1 MAGSSIRPGVGAL
14 RVWRRNFESWKRFS
28 GSFLVAALGNPI
40 FYLASIGYGLGR
52 FVANID
58 GLPYA
63 VFLTPGILATA
74 AMNSAS
80 FETTFGS
87 FTRLHE
93 QNTYAAILATPCSV
107 ADIVAGDLLWA
118 ATKSALAVFFVLI
131 VTGAAGLLPSWL
143 ALGTLPVAFLSGLTF
158 AALGMIATARAGSY
172 AFFDYY
178 FTLGISV
185 MVFFCGVFFPLAS
198 LPVWAQDVAWF
209 LPLTHAVR
217 LSRSLVAGAPTGA
230 MIADVAWLVTV
241 AVAGFVVAER
251 LIRRRLI
258 L

>member
-1 MAGSSIRPGVGAL
+1 
-14 RVWRRNFESWKRFS
+14 RFS
-28 GSFLVAALGNPI
+28 LSFLVASLGNPI
-40 FYLASIGYGLGR
+40 FYLVSIGYGLGR
-52 FVANID
+52 FVAPID

-74 AMNSAS
+74 AMSSAS

-87 FTRLHE
+87 FTRLQE
-93 QNTYAAILATPCSV
+93 QNTYIAILATPCSV
-107 ADIVAGDLLWA
+107 AYIVAGDILWA
-118 ATKSALAVFFVLI
+118 APKSPLAVLFVLI
-131 VTGAAGLLPSWL
+131 VTAVAGLLPSAF
-143 ALGTLPVAFLSGLTF
+143 ALGALPVAFLTGLVF

-172 AFFDYY
+172 SFFDYY

-198 LPVWAQDVAWF
+198 LPAWAQDVAWF

-217 LSRSLVAGAPTGA
+217 LSRSLVAGAPSGA
-230 MIADVAWLVTV
+230 MMADVAWLVTV
-241 AVAGFVVAER
+241 AVAGFVVSER
-251 LIRRRLI
+251 LVPRRPI

>member
-93 QNTYAAILATPCSV
+93 QNTFAAILATPCSV

-118 ATKSALAVFFVLI
+118 ATKSALAVFFVLV

-217 LSRSLVAGAPTGA
+217 LSRSLVAGAPSGA

-241 AVAGFVVAER
+241 AVVGFVVAER

>member
-1 MAGSSIRPGVGAL
+1 MWPGIGAI
-14 RVWRRNFESWKRFS
+14 RVWRRDLEVWKRFWRP
-28 GSFLVAALGNPI
+28 FLVSALGNPI
-40 FYLASIGYGLGR
+40 FYLVSIGYGLGR
-52 FVANID
+52 FVTDID

-143 ALGTLPVAFLSGLTF
+143 AVATLPVAFLSGLTF

-185 MVFFCGVFFPLAS
+185 MVFFCGVFFPLA
-198 LPVWAQDVAWF
+198 
-209 LPLTHAVR
+209 
-217 LSRSLVAGAPTGA
+217 
-230 MIADVAWLVTV
+230 
-241 AVAGFVVAER
+241 
-251 LIRRRLI
+251 
-258 L
+258 

>member
-1 MAGSSIRPGVGAL
+1 MRPGIGAL

-28 GSFLVAALGNPI
+28 ISFLVASLGNPI

-107 ADIVAGDLLWA
+107 ADIVAGDILWA
-118 ATKSALAVFFVLI
+118 ATKSVLAVSFVLI
-131 VTGAAGLLPSWL
+131 VTGVAGLLPSWL
-143 ALGTLPVAFLSGLTF
+143 AIGTLPVAFLSGLTF

-172 AFFDYY
+172 SFFDYY
-178 FTLGISV
+178 FTLGISL

-198 LPVWAQDVAWF
+198 LPSWAQAVAWF

-217 LSRSLVAGAPTGA
+217 LSRGLVAGAPSAALAG
-230 MIADVAWLVTV
+230 DVAWLVIV

-251 LIRRRLI
+251 LVRRRLI

>member
-1 MAGSSIRPGVGAL
+1 PRRRAARPARRPRRRPPPGDPGGRLPDPHRAHPARLSMRPGIGAL

-28 GSFLVAALGNPI
+28 ISFLVASLGNPI

-107 ADIVAGDLLWA
+107 ADIVAGDILWA
-118 ATKSALAVFFVLI
+118 ASKSVLSVCFVLLL
-131 VTGAAGLLPSWL
+131 TALFGLISSPL
-143 ALGTLPVAFLSGLTF
+143 AIGLVPVGFLLGLMFGG
-158 AALGMIATARAGSY
+158 LGMMVTARAPSY
-172 AFFDYY
+172 DFFSYY
-178 FTLGISV
+178 FTL
-185 MVFFCGVFFPLAS
+185 
-198 LPVWAQDVAWF
+198 
-209 LPLTHAVR
+209 
-217 LSRSLVAGAPTGA
+217 
-230 MIADVAWLVTV
+230 
-241 AVAGFVVAER
+241 
-251 LIRRRLI
+251 
-258 L
+258 

>member
-1 MAGSSIRPGVGAL
+1 MRPGIGAL

-28 GSFLVAALGNPI
+28 LSFLVAALGNPI
-40 FYLASIGYGLGR
+40 FYLLSIGYGLGR

-93 QNTYAAILATPCSV
+93 QNTYTAILATPCSV
-107 ADIVAGDLLWA
+107 ADIVAGDILWA
-118 ATKSALAVFFVLI
+118 ATKSVLAVLFVLI
-131 VTGAAGLLPSWL
+131 VTAAAGLLPSPF
-143 ALGTLPVAFLSGLTF
+143 AVGALPVAFVTGLTF
-158 AALGMIATARAGSY
+158 AALGMVATARAGSY
-172 AFFDYY
+172 SFFDYY
-178 FTLGISV
+178 FTLGISL
-185 MVFFCGVFFPLAS
+185 MVFFCGVFFPLRS
-198 LPVWAQDVAWF
+198 LPPWAQALAWF

-217 LSRSLVAGAPTGA
+217 LCRALVAGTAGLEHLGDA
-230 MIADVAWLVTV
+230 CWLAVVA
-241 AVAGFVVAER
+241 AAGFVLAER
-251 LIRRRLI
+251 LVRRRLI

>member
-1 MAGSSIRPGVGAL
+1 MTCWPGIGAL
-14 RVWRRNFESWKRFS
+14 RVWRRNFESWKRFAL
-28 GSFLVAALGNPI
+28 SFVVASLGNPI

-52 FVANID
+52 FVPDID

-87 FTRLHE
+87 FTRLEE
-93 QNTYAAILATPCSV
+93 QKTYAAILATPCSV
-107 ADIVAGDLLWA
+107 ADIVAGDVIFG
-118 ATKSALAVFFVLI
+118 ATKSVLSVLFVLL
-131 VTGAAGLLPSWL
+131 VTGLAGLLPSPL
-143 ALGTLPVAFLSGLTF
+143 AVLTVPVALLTGLTF
-158 AALGMIATARAGSY
+158 GALGMIATARAGSY

-178 FTLGISV
+178 FTLGIS
-185 MVFFCGVFFPLAS
+185 MMMFFCGVFFPLES
-198 LPVWAQDVAWF
+198 LPPWVQGVAWF

-217 LSRSLVAGAPTGA
+217 LCRGLVAGTATA
-230 MIADVAWLVTV
+230 SLWLDVLWL
-241 AVAGFVVAER
+241 AVAAVAAFVVAER
-251 LIRRRLI
+251 LVRRRLI

>member
-1 MAGSSIRPGVGAL
+1 MLPGIGAL
-14 RVWRRNFESWKRFS
+14 RVWRRDFESWKRFS
-28 GSFLVAALGNPI
+28 LSFLVAALGNPI

-52 FVANID
+52 FVADID
-58 GLPYA
+58 GMPYA

-107 ADIVAGDLLWA
+107 ADIVAGDILWA
-118 ATKSALAVFFVLI
+118 ATKSVLAVLFVL
-131 VTGAAGLLPSWL
+131 VVAGAAGLLPSALVL
-143 ALGTLPVAFLSGLTF
+143 AALPVAFLTG
-158 AALGMIATARAGSY
+158 AAFGGLGMIATARAGSY

-178 FTLGISV
+178 FTLGISL
-185 MVFFCGVFFPLAS
+185 MVFFCGVFFPLSS
-198 LPVWAQDVAWF
+198 LPGWAQSVAWF
-209 LPLTHAVR
+209 LPLTHAVALCR
-217 LSRSLVAGAPTGA
+217 GLAAGAPSAALAGHA
-230 MIADVAWLVTV
+230 VWL
-241 AVAGFVVAER
+241 AVAALAAFVLAER

>member
-1 MAGSSIRPGVGAL
+1 MAPGIGML
-14 RVWRRNFESWKRFS
+14 RVWRRDFESWKRFAL
-28 GSFLVAALGNPI
+28 SFLVAALGNPL
-40 FYLASIGYGLGR
+40 FYLVSIGYGLGR
-52 FVANID
+52 FVADID

-93 QNTYAAILATPCSV
+93 QNTYTAILATPCSV
-107 ADIVAGDLLWA
+107 ADIVAGDILWA
-118 ATKSALAVFFVLI
+118 ATKSVLAVSFVLL
-131 VTGAAGLLPSWL
+131 VTGVAGLLPGPVALL
-143 ALGTLPVAFLSGLTF
+143 ALPVAFMTGLAF
-158 AALGMIATARAGSY
+158 GGLGMIATARAGSY
-172 AFFDYY
+172 NFFDYY
-178 FTLGISV
+178 FTLGISL
-185 MVFFCGVFFPLAS
+185 MMFFSGVFFPLES
-198 LPVWAQDVAWF
+198 LPPWAQGVAWW

-217 LSRSLVAGAPTGA
+217 LCRGLVAGSPSAALLG
-230 MIADVAWLVTV
+230 DGVWLVTA
-241 AVAGFVVAER
+241 AVFAFVLAER

>member
-1 MAGSSIRPGVGAL
+1 MRPGIGAL

-28 GSFLVAALGNPI
+28 ISFLVASLGNPI

-107 ADIVAGDLLWA
+107 ADIVAGDILWA
-118 ATKSALAVFFVLI
+118 ATKSVLAVSFVLI
-131 VTGAAGLLPSWL
+131 VTGVAGLLPSWL
-143 ALGTLPVAFLSGLTF
+143 AVATLPVGVLGGLAFG
-158 AALGMIATARAGSY
+158 ALGMVATANAESY
-172 AFFDYY
+172 SFFDYY
-178 FTLGISV
+178 FTLGIAV
-185 MVFFCGVFFPLAS
+185 MLFFCGVFFPLSS
-198 LPVWAQDVAWF
+198 LPSWAQAVAWF

-217 LSRSLVAGAPTGA
+217 LSRGLVAGAPSAALAG
-230 MIADVAWLVTV
+230 DVAWRVIV
-241 AVAGFVVAER
+241 AGAGFVVAER
-251 LIRRRLI
+251 LVRRRLI

>member
-1 MAGSSIRPGVGAL
+1 
-14 RVWRRNFESWKRFS
+14 
-28 GSFLVAALGNPI
+28 
-40 FYLASIGYGLGR
+40 
-52 FVANID
+52 
-58 GLPYA
+58 
-63 VFLTPGILATA
+63 
-74 AMNSAS
+74 MNSAS

-107 ADIVAGDLLWA
+107 ADIVAGDILWA
-118 ATKSALAVFFVLI
+118 ATKSVARRVLRADRHRRRR
-131 VTGAAGLLPSWL
+131 AAAEPARRS
-143 ALGTLPVAFLSGLTF
+143 ARCRSRFSSGLTF

-178 FTLGISV
+178 FTLGISL

-198 LPVWAQDVAWF
+198 LPPWAQAVAWF

-217 LSRSLVAGAPTGA
+217 LSRGLVAGAPSVALAG
-230 MIADVAWLVTV
+230 DVAWLVIV

-251 LIRRRLI
+251 LVRRRLI

>member
-1 MAGSSIRPGVGAL
+1 MRPGIGAL

-28 GSFLVAALGNPI
+28 ASFLVAALGNPI

-52 FVANID
+52 FVADID

-107 ADIVAGDLLWA
+107 ADIVAGDILWA

-131 VTGAAGLLPSWL
+131 VTGTAGLLPSPL
-143 ALGTLPVAFLSGLTF
+143 AIGTLPVAFLSGLTF

-172 AFFDYY
+172 SFFDYY
-178 FTLGISV
+178 FTLGISL
-185 MVFFCGVFFPLAS
+185 MVFFCGVFFPLES
-198 LPVWAQDVAWF
+198 LPTWAQAVAWF

-217 LSRSLVAGAPTGA
+217 LSRALVAGTPSAGMA
-230 MIADVAWLVTV
+230 GDAAWLVV
-241 AVAGFVVAER
+241 VSLAGFMVAER
-251 LIRRRLI
+251 LVRRRLI

>member
-1 MAGSSIRPGVGAL
+1 PRRRAARPARRPRRRPPPGDPGGRLPDPHRAHPARLSMRPGIGAL

-28 GSFLVAALGNPI
+28 ISFLVASLGNPI

-107 ADIVAGDLLWA
+107 ADIVAGDILWA
-118 ATKSALAVFFVLI
+118 ATRSVLAVSFVLV
-131 VTGAAGLLPSWL
+131 VTAVVGLLPSWL
-143 ALGTLPVAFLSGLTF
+143 AIGTLPVAFLAGLTF
-158 AALGMIATARAGSY
+158 AALGMVATARAGSY
-172 AFFDYY
+172 AFF
-178 FTLGISV
+178 
-185 MVFFCGVFFPLAS
+185 
-198 LPVWAQDVAWF
+198 
-209 LPLTHAVR
+209 
-217 LSRSLVAGAPTGA
+217 
-230 MIADVAWLVTV
+230 
-241 AVAGFVVAER
+241 
-251 LIRRRLI
+251 
-258 L
+258 